1 MKCGLNSHLWLLR
14 DTLGYERPSP
24 GTVFELHSQPVGRI
38 VCGEHSPRSEGGK
51 EKRRARYQSF
61 RYNSNEPLDVIE
73 GTSLEPRTG
82 SCGVF
87 RVHED
92 RKMDGDRARLL
103 RAARRL
109 VIKVGTGTVTG
120 TEGEF
125 CHARVEPIVRSIA
138 ALRQAGRQVVLVSSG
153 AVGLGRGWLGLHPSR
168 LDDLV
173 TKQACA
179 AVGQNLLMDAYKD
192 LFAAWD
198 IKIAQ
203 VLLTEEDFTN
213 WRRYSNLRETM
224 ERLIGFG
231 VVPIVNEN
239 DTVST
244 AELESVAPGSRTP
257 AFSDNDRLAAL
268 VMSGLEA
275 DALVLLTNV
284 GGLLRQEP
292 NGTADRSPDGAESP
306 EPEVIPLVDKITPQ
320 VKALA
325 AGPSSS
331 GRGGMRTK
339 LEAAEI
345 AMNCGGIAVIADGNS
360 PDTLSRVFAG
370 DPVGTAFLP
379 AKRMRGKRRWIAYA
393 ADVRGRVVVDAGAHR
408 AITQG
413 KASLLA
419 SGIVR
424 VENHFAPMDVVSI
437 VDSDGHE
444 FARGI
449 ANCASREAEK
459 FSGKKRLRGG
469 KEVPAPPVLVTRD
482 NIVLMQKS

>member
-1 MKCGLNSHLWLLR
+1 M
-14 DTLGYERPSP
+14 
-24 GTVFELHSQPVGRI
+24 
-38 VCGEHSPRSEGGK
+38 
-51 EKRRARYQSF
+51 
-61 RYNSNEPLDVIE
+61 
-73 GTSLEPRTG
+73 
-82 SCGVF
+82 VF
-87 RVHED
+87 RLQHD
-92 RKMDGDRARLL
+92 HKMDAEKGRLL

-109 VIKVGTGTVTG
+109 VIKVGTATVTEA
-120 TEGEF
+120 EGNLCLE
-125 CHARVEPIVRSIA
+125 RVEPIVRSIA
-138 ALRQAGRQVVLVSSG
+138 ALMKTGRQVVLVSSG
-153 AVGLGRGWLGLHPSR
+153 AVGLGRGWLGLHRSR

-179 AVGQNLLMDAYKD
+179 AVGQSLLMDAYKH
-192 LFAAWD
+192 LFAAWGV
-198 IKIAQ
+198 KIAQ

-213 WRRYSNLRETM
+213 WRRYSNLQATM
-224 ERLIGFG
+224 ERLLGFG
-231 VVPIVNEN
+231 ILPIVNEN

-284 GGLLRQEP
+284 DGLLEQESS
-292 NGTADRSPDGAESP
+292 GQ
-306 EPEVIPLVDKITPQ
+306 VIPLVAEITPEL
-320 VKALA
+320 KALG
-325 AGPSSS
+325 AGPSAS

-345 AMNCGGIAVIADGNS
+345 AMNCGGTAVIANGNN
-360 PDTLSRVFAG
+360 PDTLDKIFAG
-370 DPVGTAFLP
+370 EKIGTAFLP
-379 AKRMRGKRRWIAYA
+379 VKRMRGKRRWIAYA

-424 VENHFAPMDVVSI
+424 VENQFASMDVVSI

-449 ANCASREAEK
+449 ANCASAEAEK
-459 FSGKKRLRGG
+459 FSGRRSSRVGSLT
-469 KEVPAPPVLVTRD
+469 APSPVLVTRD
-482 NIVLMQKS
+482 NIVLLQKS